1 MPISETACKMAQ
13 MIDHALLHP
22 TLTETQILKSVQ
34 SVRVWP
40 LASICVKPSYVSL
53 VVNALSDSEI
63 ETCTVIGFPHGS
75 NATSVKLFET
85 ETALSQGASEIDMV
99 VNIGR
104 VLGDEWSTVEDEIA
118 CILDSVRQAGALLKV
133 IFENDYLPDDA
144 YIIRLCEI
152 CSVLE
157 VDYVKTSTGFGYIQ
171 QENGMARTYGA
182 SKHHLE
188 LMRQHTASH
197 IGIKASGGIKTL
209 LDMESC
215 ISAGATR
222 IGTSSTSSILS
233 EITA

>member
-1 MPISETACKMAQ
+1 MQISETACEFAQ

-22 TLTETQILKSVQ
+22 TLTEADILMSIQ
-34 SVRVWP
+34 SVSIWP
-40 LASICVKPSYVSL
+40 LAAVCVKPSYVSL
-53 VVNALSDSEI
+53 VVNSLCDTNI

-133 IFENDYLPDDA
+133 IFENDYLPDDN

-157 VDYVKTSTGFGYIQ
+157 VDYVKTSTGFGYVQ

-188 LMRQHTASH
+188 LMRHHTASH
-197 IGIKASGGIKTL
+197 IGIKASGGIKSL
-209 LDMESC
+209 SDMKSC
-215 ISAGATR
+215 IAAGATR
-222 IGTSSTSSILS
+222 IGTSSTVNILN
-233 EITA
+233 EISA